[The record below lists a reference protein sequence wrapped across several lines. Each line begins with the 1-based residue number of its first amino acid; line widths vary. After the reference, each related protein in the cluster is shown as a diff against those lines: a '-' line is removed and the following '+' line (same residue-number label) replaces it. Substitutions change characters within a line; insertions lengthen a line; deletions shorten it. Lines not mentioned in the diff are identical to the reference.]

1 LYVSTLDDYTI
12 TFTIDPIDAELY
24 ARHVDDTANKD
35 TVVTLTLTSIADIN
49 AANDDNYGFS
59 GTCETDGTNN
69 VDYSVD
75 DTNAG
80 TTAVT
85 GSVNRSDGRR
95 TGTGRDTRGL
105 GDDTITVLIDH
116 TDAAGNSRQLSDTAT
131 KDAIVVLTITSIADI
146 NAANDDNY
154 GFSGTCET
162 DGTTNVDYSVDDT
175 NAGTTAV
182 TGSVN

>member
-49 AANDDNYGFS
+49 AANDDSYGFS

-85 GSVNRSDGRR
+85 GSVNCSSGAYTVSGLDL
-95 TGTGRDTRGL
+95 TGLD
-105 GDDTITVLIDH
+105 DDTITVLIDH
-116 TDAAGNSRQLSDTAT
+116 ADAAGNSRQVSDTAAKNT
-131 KDAIVVLTITSIADI
+131 SVVLTLSSLAII
-146 NAANDDNY
+146 NDANDDNY

-162 DGTTNVDYSVDDT
+162 DGTNNVDYSVDDT
-175 NAGTTAV
+175 NAGTSA
-182 TGSVN
+182 